1 MCFYKFACIISVIII
16 FLFSIYAQSLY
27 AAPEPKNSFAAV
39 QTPMPGPR
47 LEAIMPRMLAPAML
61 AVPLGNEKYGDFLAV
76 QKGAMLGAQ
85 SFSPSVDSRDSAAS
99 EGEPGGEESQVPLDY
114 DGDGDVDIRD
124 INIFRY
130 ILFNVYFFNN
140 YYNSMP
146 VWRLTTNVFVT
157 PQLQTPWRDQP
168 QHYKIEV
175 PFVMPVQFSINQYLG
190 LLANP
195 ALTNSTAIM
204 PKLAPVIVSGDD
216 EEKEKVEK
224 FDYLFT
230 ALLQIANQVSMLR
243 ILSTVNQLSMPA
255 AGVFGDIRYHEQ
267 QRSRFSAGLAQK
279 TQKARESLATE
290 NSIAVLLTTHKIMIK
305 HYIAEEELAGLDAT
319 AAGYIP
325 LPQAMQYDG
334 R

>member
-1 MCFYKFACIISVIII
+1 MS
-16 FLFSIYAQSLY
+16 
-27 AAPEPKNSFAAV
+27 PE
-39 QTPMPGPR
+39 
-47 LEAIMPRMLAPAML
+47 
-61 AVPLGNEKYGDFLAV
+61 
-76 QKGAMLGAQ
+76 
-85 SFSPSVDSRDSAAS
+85 
-99 EGEPGGEESQVPLDY
+99 GGEGQVPLDY

-130 ILFNVYFFNN
+130 ILYNFYFFNN
-140 YYNSMP
+140 YYNSIP
-146 VWRLTTNVFVT
+146 VWSLTTNLFVT
-157 PQLQTPWRDQP
+157 PQLQTPWREQS

-195 ALTNSTAIM
+195 ALTSSTAIM
-204 PKLAPVIVSGDD
+204 PKLAPVLVDLSE
-216 EEKEKVEK
+216 EEKEDVKK
-224 FDYLFT
+224 FDYTFL
-230 ALLQIANQVSMLR
+230 ALLEIARQSAL
-243 ILSTVNQLSMPA
+243 LSTLYSIRQLSIPG
-255 AGVFGDIRYHEQ
+255 AGIFGDIRYLEQ
-267 QRSRFSAGLAQK
+267 QQSGRFSAGLAQK

-319 AAGYIP
+319 VGGYIP